1 MSGRESNFVAMIV
14 MLTTVSSFSTTVDGR
29 NDDVTRTLDYFDGSD
44 GSRGH
49 LVFTGMSASTR
60 GMTHVTF

>member
-14 MLTTVSSFSTTVDGR
+14 ILTTVSSFSTTVDGR
-29 NDDVTRTLDYFDGSD
+29 DDDVTRTLDYFDGSD

-49 LVFTGMSASTR
+49 LVFT
-60 GMTHVTF
+60 